1 MSNQYWFVDTQL
13 IPFNFDFWVRFEWDW
28 NILTH
33 FCANLLLSIKWI
45 ISSQRKLNP
54 LNVRQIIFCCC
65 LPSTS
70 SLTFTVYT
78 RSRKVDFVKL
88 TINCVC
94 LSRTR
99 IAHKTYPDQTQSTP
113 AYRDSESTSMS
124 WYWLTYDIN
133 YVQLQS
139 TCLDGHVTHKTFGLS
154 LYQKAHSLNDVIKLK
169 WKLHKFQ
176 QWKKES
182 SEMAISKSVR
192 VIN

>member
-1 MSNQYWFVDTQL
+1 M
-13 IPFNFDFWVRFEWDW
+13 
-28 NILTH
+28 
-33 FCANLLLSIKWI
+33 
-45 ISSQRKLNP
+45 NP
-54 LNVRQIIFCCC
+54 LNVRWIIFCCC

-124 WYWLTYDIN
+124 WNWLTYDIN
-133 YVQLQS
+133 YVQLLS

-154 LYQKAHSLNDVIKLK
+154 LYQKAHSLNDVIRLK